1 MIDAEARI
9 SSKEHNEH
17 LSARQSCIQTIVR
30 FLLVCPAL
38 LENHAHIA
46 DSEVAWPAVTD
57 TFLYELATCLAH
69 PAQVIGSRKTNSLIL
84 WQRSAQGSL
93 FVTRRIRAANDASS
107 KGMLPGSNRA
117 NFLNCMAVRQ
127 STKQ

>member
-69 PAQVIGSRKTNSLIL
+69 PAQVIVSRKNNSLIL
-84 WQRSAQGSL
+84 WQRVCPGVSIRHKANSCGQRCLIQGN
-93 FVTRRIRAANDASS
+93 AARVEPRELLKLHGCA
-107 KGMLPGSNRA
+107 A
-117 NFLNCMAVRQ
+117 
-127 STKQ
+127 